1 MTSDLFSIKGFYSGL
16 YNYSVYFVE
25 ISSKLSLISSN
36 AFVISFLL
44 GIKKVKNGNYIN

>member
-1 MTSDLFSIKGFYSGL
+1 MTSDLFLIKGFYSGL
-16 YNYSVYFVE
+16 SNYSVSLVE
-25 ISSKLSLISSN
+25 FSSKLSLISSN